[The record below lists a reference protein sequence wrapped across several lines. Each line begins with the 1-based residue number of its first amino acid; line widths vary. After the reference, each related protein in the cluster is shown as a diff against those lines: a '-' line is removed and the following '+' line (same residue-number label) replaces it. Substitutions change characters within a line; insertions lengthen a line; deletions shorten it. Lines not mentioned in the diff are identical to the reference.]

1 MEYDKEADEYICPNK
16 KSLAILTQPKTAMSQ
31 AEKYINVKAVR
42 VVLTET
48 NVTLQNMTDESV
60 FHTS

>member
-1 MEYDKEADEYICPNK
+1 MAGIELRIPVF
-16 KSLAILTQPKTAMSQ
+16 L
-31 AEKYINVKAVR
+31 NVKAVM

>member
-1 MEYDKEADEYICPNK
+1 
-16 KSLAILTQPKTAMSQ
+16 MSQ

-48 NVTLQNMTDESV
+48 NVTLLNMTDESV
-60 FHTS
+60 FHTR